1 VKKILVGN
9 LDSGTTAATIRSLF
23 EPHGAVEKLTLLV
36 GRPSGPAR
44 GFALVAMMDLDADR
58 AIAALNGNVV
68 DGRAVEVHE
77 ERLILVRQ
85 AEG

>member
-1 VKKILVGN
+1 

-23 EPHGAVEKLTLLV
+23 EPHGTVEQLTLLT
-36 GRPSGPAR
+36 GRHSGPAR
-44 GFALVAMMDLDADR
+44 GFALVAMTDLDADR

-68 DGRAVEVHE
+68 DGRAVDVHE
-77 ERLILVRQ
+77 GRLILLRR